1 MSGIDFIMDPN
12 AKEVHAIEYL
22 AGLDRQLI
30 GAQEVLK
37 PRLDKIPNGWRDFRL
52 AVTRTEKVLDAVY
65 ETLPA
70 KTLRH
75 MEKLSMLGEVV
86 IRPKP
91 MIKMPDD
98 VQIVQSDDLRVLINS
113 AMTAECAICV
123 NDRREQKKCRL
134 RKILSVIAPANTVSA
149 DGLCP
154 YTNVAA
160 KCEYGQY
167 I

>member
-1 MSGIDFIMDPN
+1 MIENAFIMEPN
-12 AKEVHAIEYL
+12 AREVHAVEYL
-22 AGLDRQLI
+22 AGLDKQLAE
-30 GAQEVLK
+30 AQEALK
-37 PRLDKIPNGWRDFRL
+37 PRLEKIPNGWRDFRL

-70 KTLRH
+70 KTLKH
-75 MEKLSMLGEVV
+75 MEKLSLHGEVV
-86 IRPKP
+86 IRPRP

-98 VQIVQSDDLRVLINS
+98 VQIVQTEDLRMLINS
-113 AMTAECAICV
+113 TMAAECAICV
-123 NDRREQKKCRL
+123 KDHREQKKCRL
-134 RKILSVIAPANTVSA
+134 RKALSVMAPANILSS

-160 KCEYGQY
+160 NCEYGQY

>member
-1 MSGIDFIMDPN
+1 MSENAFVLDPT
-12 AKEVHAIEYL
+12 AREVHAIEFL
-22 AGLDRQLI
+22 AGLDKQLVD
-30 GAQEVLK
+30 AQNALK

-70 KTLRH
+70 KTLKH
-75 MEKLSMLGEVV
+75 MERLCSYGEVV

-98 VQIVQSDDLRVLINS
+98 VQIVQSDDLRMLINS
-113 AMTAECAICV
+113 AMSSECAICV
-123 NDRREQKKCRL
+123 KDRKEQKKCKL
-134 RKILSVIAPANTVSA
+134 RKALSVIAPANNIGA

>member
-1 MSGIDFIMDPN
+1 MNENAFIMEPN
-12 AKEVHAIEYL
+12 SREVHAIEFL
-22 AGLDRQLI
+22 AGLDNQL
-30 GAQEVLK
+30 ASNQDALR
-37 PRLDKIPNGWRDFRL
+37 PRLEKIPNGWRDYRL

-65 ETLPA
+65 ETLPD

-75 MEKLSMLGEVV
+75 MERLCLHGEVV

-91 MIKMPDD
+91 LIKMPDD
-98 VQIVQSDDLRVLINS
+98 VQIVPTEDLRMLINS
-113 AMTAECAICV
+113 AMQSECAICV
-123 NDRREQKKCRL
+123 KDCREQKKCRL
-134 RKILSVIAPANTVSA
+134 RKALSTIAPANNVTA

-154 YTNVAA
+154 YTNVVA